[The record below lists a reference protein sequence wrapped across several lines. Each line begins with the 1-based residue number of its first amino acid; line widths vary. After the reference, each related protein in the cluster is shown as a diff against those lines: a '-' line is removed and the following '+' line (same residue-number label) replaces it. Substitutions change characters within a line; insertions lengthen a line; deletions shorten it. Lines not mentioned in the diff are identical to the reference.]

1 MEPVASDFD
10 YPLDPALIAQQPLAR
25 RDESRLMVLRR
36 QTGRIELRV
45 FADLPSLLAPG
56 DLLVVN
62 NTRVIPARFFC
73 RRGTG
78 GRIEGLFLQQMQQ
91 MQQMQQARQP
101 QQHLGGLDAPPG
113 EWVVLLKGANR
124 CRVGERLELIG
135 GGAVELELLANRGQ
149 GQWLVAA
156 HPSASAAEVLARAGH
171 TPLPPYIRRPAG
183 AVVHEPLGAPEG
195 LENGRKWGQAPPN
208 SGGASPHFRDRHR
221 QTAAEPV
228 PIFEPAPMGAAQQPD
243 ADRDRYQTV
252 YAAADGAVAAP
263 TAGLHFTPEL
273 IAALAASGVEIAA
286 VTLHVGLGTFA
297 PVKVE
302 NLAEHRMHSEWY
314 EMPAATA
321 LALNAARD
329 DHRRIV
335 AVGTTSVRVLES
347 IVAPDG
353 RFEPA
358 SGWTDIFIYPPASF
372 LATDAMITNFHLPRS
387 TLLMLVSAFCRP
399 GRTDGIEMI
408 RAAYARAAAE
418 KFRFFSYGD
427 AMLVE

>member
-1 MEPVASDFD
+1 
-10 YPLDPALIAQQPLAR
+10 
-25 RDESRLMVLRR
+25 
-36 QTGRIELRV
+36 
-45 FADLPSLLAPG
+45 
-56 DLLVVN
+56 
-62 NTRVIPARFFC
+62 
-73 RRGTG
+73 
-78 GRIEGLFLQQMQQ
+78 MQQ

-135 GGAVELELLANRGQ
+135 GGAVELELLANQGQ

-183 AVVHEPLGAPEG
+183 AGAGGPD
-195 LENGRKWGQAPPN
+195 QPA
-208 SGGASPHFRDRHR
+208 SGEACD
-221 QTAAEPV
+221 
-228 PIFEPAPMGAAQQPD
+228 FETV
-243 ADRDRYQTV
+243 DRDRYQTV

-273 IAALAASGVEIAA
+273 IAALAAGGVETAA

-321 LALNAARD
+321 SALNAARD
-329 DHRRIV
+329 GQRRII

-347 IVAPDG
+347 VVAPAG
-353 RFEPA
+353 RFEPG

-427 AMLVE
+427 AMLIE

>member
-10 YPLDPALIAQQPLAR
+10 YPLDPALIAQHPLAR

-36 QTGRIELRV
+36 RTGRTELRV

-73 RRGTG
+73 RRSSG
-78 GRIEGLFLQQMQQ
+78 GRIEGLFLQQAHQVEQ
-91 MQQMQQARQP
+91 MRQP
-101 QQHLGGLDAPPG
+101 RQPRHLQKKLGGLDAPPG

-135 GGAVELELLANRGQ
+135 GGAVELELLANQGQ

-171 TPLPPYIRRPAG
+171 TPLPPYIRRPLGAG
-183 AVVHEPLGAPEG
+183 PTGAGPGGPDQPASGEACDFEPLG
-195 LENGRKWGQAPPN
+195 GR
-208 SGGASPHFRDRHR
+208 
-221 QTAAEPV
+221 PV
-228 PIFEPAPMGAAQQPD
+228 
-243 ADRDRYQTV
+243 DRDRYQTV
-252 YAAADGAVAAP
+252 YAVADGAVAAP

-273 IAALAASGVEIAA
+273 IAALAASGVETVA

-321 LALNAARD
+321 SALNAARD
-329 DHRRIV
+329 EQRRII

-347 IVAPDG
+347 VVAPGG
-353 RFEPA
+353 RFEPG
-358 SGWTDIFIYPPASF
+358 SGWTDIFIRPPASF

-418 KFRFFSYGD
+418 RFRFFSYGD
-427 AMLVE
+427 AMLIE

>member
-10 YPLDPALIAQQPLAR
+10 YPLNPALIAQHPLAR

-36 QTGRIELRV
+36 RTGRIELRV
-45 FADLPSLLAPG
+45 FADLPPLLAPG

-78 GRIEGLFLQQMQQ
+78 GRIEGLFLRQRQQNCGLRTCLPAGRLPDCGLPNRKRRGSGDGDPPMPRQQMRKIQES
-91 MQQMQQARQP
+91 P
-101 QQHLGGLDAPPG
+101 QLLGGQDSSPG

-124 CRVGERLELIG
+124 CRIGERLELVG
-135 GGAVELELLANRGQ
+135 GGTVELELLANRGQ

-156 HPSASAAEVLARAGH
+156 HPSASAAEVLAGAGH
-171 TPLPPYIRRPAG
+171 TPLPPYIRRP
-183 AVVHEPLGAPEG
+183 
-195 LENGRKWGQAPPN
+195 
-208 SGGASPHFRDRHR
+208 SGEKGDRHR

-228 PIFEPAPMGAAQQPD
+228 PIFG

-273 IAALAASGVEIAA
+273 LAALAAGGVETVA

-321 LALNAARD
+321 SALNAARGAG
-329 DHRRIV
+329 RRII

-347 IVAPDG
+347 IISPAG
-353 RFEPA
+353 RFEPG
-358 SGWTDIFIYPPASF
+358 SGWTDIFIHPPANF
-372 LATDAMITNFHLPRS
+372 LATDALITNFHLPRS
-387 TLLMLVSAFCRP
+387 TLLMLVSAFCCP

-427 AMLVE
+427 AMLIE